1 MRRGWRGPAT
11 LPLELCDCDTGSRKG
26 HGGGRRGQTDGRP
39 EWRIDGDGVEAG
51 GGAEAPSQPR
61 RRERDR
67 GGQAN
72 DGEATYVDVEEGR
85 YYMRMERREIGT
97 GEGYLAC
104 FLWVEDVR
112 GMANNSKH
120 STKVGGARIFGS
132 WMCGPRWPNHV
143 TFFRAWR
150 N

>member
-1 MRRGWRGPAT
+1 MVM
-11 LPLELCDCDTGSRKG
+11 ESE
-26 HGGGRRGQTDGRP
+26 GGEGLKP
-39 EWRIDGDGVEAG
+39 
-51 GGAEAPSQPR
+51 PSQPR

-143 TFFRAWR
+143 NFFSRLEKLTSVWLKGIKATVDLGGALAYLVPGSQEITIR
-150 N
+150 TPSFEMYVL